1 MLTAAE
7 VKTPRRFRSLSI
19 PPAYSTKLG
28 SLYLGTA
35 EEILARGAFARK
47 YKGRVDL
54 IFTSPPF
61 PLNRKKKY
69 GNRKGAKYTEWLA
82 GLATTFKEYL
92 TPTGSIVMELG
103 NSWLEGL
110 PVMSTLALKSLLA
123 FLETGKLNLCQQFI
137 WYNPARLP
145 SPAQW
150 VSVERIRVKDSFT
163 HLWWMAPTTRPK
175 ADNRR
180 VLVKYSEAM
189 ESLLKTQNYNS
200 GKRPSQHS
208 VGKKSFLRNNG
219 GAIPS
224 NVIEF
229 SAADKTDECSIGNV
243 IKVANTKA
251 FSPYLNSCRKRGLVP
266 HPARMPDAI
275 ARFFVEFLTEPG
287 DLVLDP
293 FGGSNTTGA
302 AAETLRRRWVT
313 IEPTLEY
320 VEGSRGRFV
329 SL

>member
-1 MLTAAE
+1 MLTAAA
-7 VKTPRRFRSLSI
+7 VKTPRRLRTFPL
-19 PPAYSTKLG
+19 PPAYSTKFG
-28 SLYLGTA
+28 SLYFGTA
-35 EEILARGAFARK
+35 EEILAREAFAKK

-69 GNRKGAKYTEWLA
+69 GNHTGTKYTQWLA
-82 GLATTFKEYL
+82 GLATTLKEYL

-103 NSWLEGL
+103 NSWVQGS

-123 FLETGKLNLCQQFI
+123 FLETGKLQLCQQFI

-150 VSVERIRVKDSFT
+150 VNVERIRVKDSFT
-163 HLWWMAPTTRPK
+163 HLWWMSATTRPK

-180 VLVKYSEAM
+180 ILVKYSEAM
-189 ESLLKTQNYNS
+189 RSLLKNQTYNS
-200 GKRPSQHS
+200 GKRPSQHL
-208 VGKKSFLRNNG
+208 VGKKSFLKNNR

-224 NVIEF
+224 NVIEH
-229 SAADKTDECSIGNV
+229 AMPPEEDQCEIGNV
-243 IKVANTKA
+243 ITVANTKS
-251 FSPYLNSCRKRGLVP
+251 FSPYLDYCRKHRLTL
-266 HPARMPDAI
+266 HPARMPDAV
-275 ARFFVEFLTEPG
+275 AKFFIQFLTERG

-302 AAETLRRRWVT
+302 AAEELGRRWLT
-313 IEPTLEY
+313 IEPTLDY
-320 VEGSRGRFV
+320 IEGSRGRF
-329 SL
+329 LAK